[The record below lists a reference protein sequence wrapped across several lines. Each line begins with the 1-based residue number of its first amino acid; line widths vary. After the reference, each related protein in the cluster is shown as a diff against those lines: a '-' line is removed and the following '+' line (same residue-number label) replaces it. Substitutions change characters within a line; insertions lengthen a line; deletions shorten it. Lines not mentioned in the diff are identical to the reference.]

1 MIIIA
6 RKVEVVPFC
15 EQWATMFAKEAEK
28 LKQVFGKECLR
39 IDHIGSTAIPEM
51 SAKPIID
58 ILLEVHHIDHV
69 DQYHKA
75 MAELGYQ
82 AMGENGIPQ
91 RRFFQKGGDERT
103 HHVHVF
109 PAGSEHIVRHIAL
122 KEYMIAHPEEA
133 KAYSRLK
140 IALAKRFPNDIQAY
154 IKGKEAF
161 VRETEKKA
169 LAWYRQKQ
177 RR

>member
-1 MIIIA
+1 
-6 RKVEVVPFC
+6 
-15 EQWATMFAKEAEK
+15 
-28 LKQVFGKECLR
+28 
-39 IDHIGSTAIPEM
+39 
-51 SAKPIID
+51 
-58 ILLEVHHIDHV
+58 
-69 DQYHKA
+69 

-82 AMGENGIPQ
+82 TMGENGIPQ

-109 PAGSEHIVRHIAL
+109 PAGSEHIVRHIAF
-122 KEYMIAHPEEA
+122 KEYMKEA
-133 KAYSRLK
+133 KAYNRLK
-140 IALAKRFPNDIQAY
+140 ISLAKQFPNDIQAY